1 MALSPLLFISP
12 SLMAL
17 TQVGA
22 GENVTIVDSTPV
34 DNYLVRNG
42 GVLNTENAQTHEVFV
57 QSGSTINA
65 SGGAFVGRNRNSAV
79 TLTNSQASLTGAT
92 LTSDR
97 AALTL
102 RREIGS
108 PTGSSAVVTDSILQ
122 GGTSGALITGLSTLE
137 LNGGEVTGVLAD
149 SVGVDIY
156 GGEVR
161 ANGTTIS
168 GGANGV
174 RMSASSGGQP
184 DTLLTLNGATLEG
197 RESSAIL
204 VQEGV
209 QAQISVLNN
218 SQLLAGNGILL
229 DVQDASAADMTVI
242 GSTLQGNVNVASGST
257 ANLTFD
263 QSYMIGDVLVDDSSK
278 ANLTLD
284 NHSQFNGRLD
294 NVDNVILDNSSQLTG
309 QLDNIASVTLQNQSL
324 LSGHLNNV
332 DNVILDNSSQLTG
345 QLDNIASVTLQ
356 NQSLLSGHLNNV
368 DSVILNNS
376 SQLTGQLD
384 NITSVT
390 LQNQSLLSGHL
401 NNVDSV
407 VLDTSSQFSGQ
418 LDNVDSV
425 TLNNFAHLTGRL
437 NDVVSVDL
445 DNSSRLTGHLE
456 NVGSVALDNSSLLT
470 GDLQNVG
477 SVSLQNHSQLTGDL
491 ESVDS
496 VTLRNHSQL
505 TGRLNNVDSVT
516 LQDHSQLTGRLD
528 NVGSVNISSNSNWT
542 MTANDSIGALS
553 LEGGSVTFGAADAPN
568 LYHQLN
574 VGTLSGNGTF
584 VMKGDF
590 ASGER
595 DFLNVTGASSG
606 DFGLAVAA
614 SGLDAASPQQL
625 ILARTATIDAAQ
637 FALAGNSVVDVGT
650 WSYSLNSREND
661 DGGKDWFLDP
671 ATEVISPGASS
682 VLALFNTAPT
692 VWYGELS
699 SLRSRMGELRFNG
712 GEAGG
717 WIRTYGN
724 KYNVA
729 AGSGVGYQQQ
739 QQGLSLGADTRI
751 GESQV
756 LVGVMAGTSKSNLD
770 LDRGTSGTVESY
782 YVGPYLT
789 WVDSKTGNYAD
800 VALKINKFRNES
812 KVNLSDGSR
821 TKGDYD
827 NWGVGASAEFGRHI
841 KLADD
846 YFIEP
851 FTQLSAVQIQ
861 GKQYTLD
868 NGMDADGDRMRSLV
882 AKAGA
887 TVGRNFAFKDGTIAQ
902 PYLRAAVAHEFA
914 SNNEVK
920 VNDNVFNNDLSGS
933 RAEFGAGVAGAL
945 SDKWQVHADFDYSKG
960 EHIEQPWGANVGVR
974 FNW

>member
-12 SLMAL
+12 PLMAL
-17 TQVGA
+17 TSVGA

-65 SGGAFVGRNRNSAV
+65 TGGAFVGRNRNSGI
-79 TLTNSQASLTGAT
+79 TLTNSQASLTGVT
-92 LTSDR
+92 LSSDGS
-97 AALTL
+97 ALTL

-108 PTGSSAVVTDSILQ
+108 PTGSSAVVTDSVIR
-122 GGTSGALITGLSTLE
+122 GGKSGVLITGLSTLE
-137 LNGGEVTGVLAD
+137 LNGGEVTGLLAD
-149 SVGVDIY
+149 SVGIDIFA
-156 GGEVR
+156 GEVR

-174 RMSASSGGQP
+174 RMAASSGNLT

-229 DVQDASAADMTVI
+229 DVQDASAAAMTVI
-242 GSTLQGNVNVASGST
+242 GSALQGNINVAGGST

-263 QSYMIGDVLVDDSSK
+263 QSYMTGDVLVDDSSK
-278 ANLTLD
+278 ASLTLD
-284 NHSQFNGRLD
+284 NHSQFTGRLD
-294 NVDNVILDNSSQLTG
+294 NVASVILDNSSHLT
-309 QLDNIASVTLQNQSL
+309 
-324 LSGHLNNV
+324 
-332 DNVILDNSSQLTG
+332 
-345 QLDNIASVTLQ
+345 
-356 NQSLLSGHLNNV
+356 
-368 DSVILNNS
+368 
-376 SQLTGQLD
+376 
-384 NITSVT
+384 
-390 LQNQSLLSGHL
+390 
-401 NNVDSV
+401 
-407 VLDTSSQFSGQ
+407 GQ

-425 TLNNFAHLTGRL
+425 TLQNHSQLSGHLS
-437 NDVVSVDL
+437 NVDSVIV
-445 DNSSRLTGHLE
+445 DNSSRLTGDLENIGSVTLQNRSGLSGNLENVDSVTLDNASQLSGRLDNVDVLALDNSSQFTGHLDHVDSVTLDNYSQLTGDLE
-456 NVGSVALDNSSLLT
+456 NVGSVA
-470 GDLQNVG
+470 
-477 SVSLQNHSQLTGDL
+477 LQNHSQLTGDL
-491 ESVDS
+491 ESVDG
-496 VTLRNHSQL
+496 VTLRNRSQL

-542 MTANDSIGALS
+542 MTANGSIGALS
-553 LEGGSVTFGAADAPN
+553 LDGGSVTFGAADAPTS
-568 LYHQLN
+568 YHQLN

-595 DFLNVTGASSG
+595 DFLNVTGASAG

-637 FALAGNSVVDVGT
+637 FALAGNGVVDVGT

-739 QQGLSLGADTRI
+739 QQGLSLGADARI

-756 LVGVMAGTSKSNLD
+756 LVGVLAGTSKSDLD
-770 LDRGTSGTVESY
+770 LDRGTSGTVKSY
-782 YVGPYLT
+782 YVGPYVT
-789 WVDSKTGNYAD
+789 WLDSETGYYFD
-800 VALKINKFRNES
+800 GVLKFNRFRNES

-868 NGMDADGDRMRSLV
+868 NDMDADGDRMRSLV

-887 TVGRNFAFKDGTIAQ
+887 TVGRNFAFNDGAIAQ

-933 RAEFGAGVAGAL
+933 RAEFGAGVAVAL
-945 SDKWQVHADFDYSKG
+945 SAKWQVHADFDYSTG